1 MSWHILH
8 TRTFYKDL
16 AKIPNQTREQIE
28 NIAYG
33 DEMANDPFLGGRAQ
47 KMVGY
52 HDYYKIRF
60 GSYRVGLRVD
70 SVNQIIEFRRVLH
83 RKDIYKNFP

>member
-33 DEMANDPFLGGRAQ
+33 DEMANDPFKSIVTSMARN
-47 KMVGY
+47 
-52 HDYYKIRF
+52 
-60 GSYRVGLRVD
+60 
-70 SVNQIIEFRRVLH
+70 SV
-83 RKDIYKNFP
+83 